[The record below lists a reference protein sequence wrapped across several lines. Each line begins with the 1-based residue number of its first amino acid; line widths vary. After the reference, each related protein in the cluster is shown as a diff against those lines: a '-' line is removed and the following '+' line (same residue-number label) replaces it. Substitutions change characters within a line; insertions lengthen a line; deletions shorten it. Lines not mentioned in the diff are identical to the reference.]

1 MAVMIRALRR
11 GEGERPAAGQAGL
24 EVLVLTS
31 ARVHRNYSSVQ
42 THWPQSKRS
51 SCQAV
56 AARHVAGL
64 PSEICTISSLCT
76 THTNIEC
83 RPGQS
88 CWGVEGR
95 SICKKKNKKRWVGG
109 YFIAAASFVEMWIF
123 RCSVI
128 WIRFFFLQGHNSIQK
143 GFWIQKIIFL
153 FVLEI
158 LFNSW
163 LKNKTFI

>member
-88 CWGVEGR
+88 CWGVERR
-95 SICKKKNKKRWVGG
+95 SICKKKKETLGR
-109 YFIAAASFVEMWIF
+109 WIF
-123 RCSVI
+123 YCSSIICRDVNLSV
-128 WIRFFFLQGHNSIQK
+128 FSDLNSIFFSSGSQ
-143 GFWIQKIIFL
+143 FDS
-153 FVLEI
+153 ERI
-158 LFNSW
+158 LNPENNFSVRPRDSV
-163 LKNKTFI
+163 